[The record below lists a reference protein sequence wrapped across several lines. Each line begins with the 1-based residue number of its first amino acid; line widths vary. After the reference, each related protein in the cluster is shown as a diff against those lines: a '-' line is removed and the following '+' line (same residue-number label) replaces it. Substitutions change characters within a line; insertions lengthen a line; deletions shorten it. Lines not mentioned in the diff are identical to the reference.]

1 MRKILPLIATFFT
14 FNAQASGGFT
24 WISSAQHMLGTH
36 IPEYMISFTLVGV
49 LILVVGLL
57 YRAKLAKVKNA
68 VIPDKGITL
77 RNISE
82 AYGNFIYGQCKA
94 IIGESYAT
102 KYFSIVAYLFLMIL
116 ISNLIG
122 LVPGFLPPTEYL
134 NATLALGIFSF
145 VVYNIIGVKEN
156 GFVNYIKHF
165 AGPLWYMAILVFP
178 IEIISNVVRPLSLA
192 LRLRGNMFGDHL
204 VLAEFTKLVPAFVP
218 MAALGLG
225 LLVCFIQAYVFT
237 VLSMV
242 YITLALPHDH
252 GEHAH

>member
-1 MRKILPLIATFFT
+1 
-14 FNAQASGGFT
+14 
-24 WISSAQHMLGTH
+24 MLGTH
-36 IPEYMISFTLVGV
+36 FREYMISFTLVGV
-49 LILVVGLL
+49 LITVVGLL
-57 YRAKLAKVKNA
+57 YRSKIAKVKNE

-94 IIGESYAT
+94 ILGEQHAT

-134 NATLALGIFSF
+134 NATLALGLFSF

-156 GFVNYIKHF
+156 GFVSYIKHF

-178 IEIISNVVRPLSLA
+178 IEIISNLVRPLSLA

-242 YITLALPHDH
+242 YISLALPHDH